1 MRYVAMLG
9 GTRTMIVAITGATGF
24 VGTRLTAHLLA
35 AGHEVVALTRSP
47 ERAEGV
53 LPVRCRV
60 AAWDPEHGR
69 VDAGALDGVDAVVN
83 LAGAGVA
90 DGRWTARRKDAIRRS
105 RVDATR
111 LLVDTIAALPSPRR
125 PRVLVSASAIGFYGD
140 RGDEILT
147 EESAGGAGF
156 LAEVCRGWEDAAAG
170 AEAHGVRTVRLRI
183 GVVLGRDGGALAR
196 MLPPFRLGLGG
207 RIGSGSQ
214 WMSWIH
220 VDDLVALVAFALE
233 RHDVRG
239 VVNAVAP
246 APVTNAELTATLGR
260 VLGRPAIVPVPSV
273 ALRVALGEMADVLLA
288 GQRVM
293 PTAAQ
298 ALGFR
303 FAHPELGGALVD
315 VTADPSTML
324 LREQWV
330 PRPPDE
336 VFPFFADAHNLER
349 ITPPFLKFR
358 ILKVSTPVLQNGT
371 RIDYQ
376 LSLHGVPVRWQSL
389 IREWNPGRSF
399 VDSQTRG
406 PYRRWDHTHEFEPHR
421 GGTILRDR
429 VQYELPLGA
438 VGGIVAGG
446 FVARDLETIFAYRR
460 TVIREIFT

>member
-1 MRYVAMLG
+1 
-9 GTRTMIVAITGATGF
+9 MIVAITGATGF

-35 AGHEVVALTRSP
+35 AGHDVVALTRSP
-47 ERAEGV
+47 ERAERA

-69 VDAGALDGVDAVVN
+69 VESGALDGVDAVVN

-90 DGRWTARRKDAIRRS
+90 DGRWTARRKEAIRRS

-111 LLVDTIAALPSPRR
+111 VLGETIGALPSERR

-140 RGDEILT
+140 RGDEVLT
-147 EESAGGAGF
+147 EESVGGTGF
-156 LAEVCRGWEDAAAG
+156 LAGVCRGWEDAAIR
-170 AEAHGVRTVRLRI
+170 AEVHGVRTVRIRI

-220 VDDLVALVAFALE
+220 LDDLVGLVAFALE
-233 RHDVRG
+233 RQDVRG

-246 APVTNAELTATLGR
+246 APVTNAEFSATLGR

-288 GQRVM
+288 GQRVV
-293 PTAAQ
+293 PAAAE

-303 FAHPELGGALVD
+303 FRHPELAGALVD
-315 VTADPSTML
+315 VTADPATML
-324 LREQWV
+324 FHEQWV

-358 ILKVSTPVLQNGT
+358 ILNVSTPVLQNGT

-389 IREWNPGRSF
+389 IRDWNPNRSF

-438 VGGIVAGG
+438 VGGIVAGR
-446 FVARDLETIFAYRR
+446 FVARDLDALFAYRR

>member
-1 MRYVAMLG
+1 
-9 GTRTMIVAITGATGF
+9 MIIAITGATGF
-24 VGTRLTAHLLA
+24 VGKRLTTHLLA

-47 ERAEGV
+47 ERAERV
-53 LPVRCRV
+53 LPVRCRLV
-60 AAWDPEHGR
+60 AWDPDRGG
-69 VDAGALDGVDAVVN
+69 VDAAALAGVDAVVN
-83 LAGAGVA
+83 LAGEGVA
-90 DGRWTARRKDAIRRS
+90 DGRWTARRKEAIRRS

-111 LLVDTIAALPSPRR
+111 LLVDAIAALPAERR

-147 EESAGGAGF
+147 EESAPGTGF
-156 LAEVCRGWEDAAAG
+156 LADVCRGWEEAAVA
-170 AEAHGVRTVRLRI
+170 AEAHGLRTVRVRI
-183 GVVLGRDGGALAR
+183 GVVLGREGGALAR

-207 RIGSGSQ
+207 RIGSGDQ

-220 VDDLVALVAFALE
+220 VEDLVTLVAFALE
-233 RHDVRG
+233 RQDVRG
-239 VVNAVAP
+239 VVNGVAP

-260 VLGRPAIVPVPSV
+260 VLERPAFLPVPSI
-273 ALRVALGEMADVLLA
+273 ALRLALGEMGGVLLE
-288 GQRVM
+288 GQRVL
-293 PTAAQ
+293 PTAAETHGF
-298 ALGFR
+298 GFR
-303 FAHPELGGALVD
+303 HPDLGGALVD
-315 VTADPSTML
+315 IATDPATTIFH
-324 LREQWV
+324 EQWV
-330 PRPPDE
+330 PHSPDE

-389 IREWNPGRSF
+389 IREWSPNRSF

-429 VQYELPLGA
+429 VEYELPLGA
-438 VGGIVAGG
+438 LGGLVAGA
-446 FVARDLETIFAYRR
+446 FVARDLEAIFAHRR
-460 TVIREIFT
+460 ATIREIFT

>member
-1 MRYVAMLG
+1 
-9 GTRTMIVAITGATGF
+9 MIVAITGATGF

-47 ERAEGV
+47 ERAERV
-53 LPVRCRV
+53 LPVRCRSV
-60 AAWDPEHGR
+60 AWDPEHGR
-69 VDAGALDGVDAVVN
+69 GDASALDGVDAVVN

-90 DGRWTARRKDAIRRS
+90 DGRWTARRKDAIVRS
-105 RVDATR
+105 RVDTTR
-111 LLVDTIAALPSPRR
+111 RLVDAIAALPAERR

-140 RGDEILT
+140 RGDEVLS
-147 EESAGGAGF
+147 EESAPGTGF
-156 LAEVCRGWEDAAAG
+156 LADVCRGWEDAARG
-170 AEAHGVRTVRLRI
+170 AEPHGIRTVRIRI
-183 GVVLGRDGGALAR
+183 GVVLGREGGALAR

-207 RIGSGSQ
+207 RIGSGDQ

-220 VDDLVALVAFALE
+220 VDDLVALIAFALE
-233 RHDVRG
+233 RQDVRG

-246 APVTNAELTATLGR
+246 NPVTNAEFTATLGR

-273 ALRVALGEMADVLLA
+273 ALRLALGEMATVLLE
-288 GQRVM
+288 GQRVT
-293 PTAAQ
+293 PAAAQ

-303 FAHPELGGALVD
+303 FGHPELGGALVD
-315 VTADPSTML
+315 VTADPATTL
-324 LREQWV
+324 FNEQWV

-358 ILKVSTPVLQNGT
+358 ILEVSTPVLQNGT

-389 IREWNPGRSF
+389 IRDWNPNRSF

-406 PYRRWDHTHEFEPHR
+406 PYRRWDHTHEFEPYC

-446 FVARDLETIFAYRR
+446 FVTRDLDAIFAYRR
-460 TVIREIFT
+460 SVIREIFT

>member
-1 MRYVAMLG
+1 
-9 GTRTMIVAITGATGF
+9 MIVAITGATGF
-24 VGTRLTAHLLA
+24 VGRRLTAHLLA

-47 ERAEGV
+47 DRAERV
-53 LPVRCRV
+53 LPVRCRLV
-60 AAWDPEHGR
+60 AWDPEHGR
-69 VDAGALDGVDAVVN
+69 ADPGALDGIDAVVN

-90 DGRWTARRKDAIRRS
+90 DGRWTAKRKDAIRRS

-111 LLVDTIAALPSPRR
+111 LLVDAIAALPSERR

-140 RGDEILT
+140 RGDELLT
-147 EESAGGAGF
+147 EESAGGTGF
-156 LAEVCRGWEDAAAG
+156 LAEVCRGWEDAAVG
-170 AEAHGVRTVRLRI
+170 AEAHGVRTVRIRI
-183 GVVLGRDGGALAR
+183 GVVLGREGGALAR

-246 APVTNAELTATLGR
+246 TPVTNAEFSATLGR
-260 VLGRPAIVPVPSV
+260 VLGRPAIVPVPSM

-298 ALGFR
+298 ALDFR
-303 FAHPELGGALVD
+303 FGHPELGGALVD
-315 VTADPSTML
+315 VTADPATAL
-324 LREQWV
+324 FREQWV
-330 PRPPDE
+330 PRPPEE

-358 ILKVSTPVLQNGT
+358 ILNVSTPALQNGT

-389 IREWNPGRSF
+389 IRDWNPDRSF

-438 VGGIVAGG
+438 LGGIVAGG
-446 FVARDLETIFAYRR
+446 FVARDLAAIFAYRR
-460 TVIREIFT
+460 AVIREIFT

>member
-1 MRYVAMLG
+1 MRGAVMLG
-9 GTRTMIVAITGATGF
+9 ESRTMIVAITGATGF

-47 ERAEGV
+47 ERAERE

-69 VDAGALDGVDAVVN
+69 VDPGALDGVDAVVN

-90 DGRWTARRKDAIRRS
+90 DGRWTARRKEAIRRS

-140 RGDEILT
+140 RGDEMLT
-147 EESAGGAGF
+147 EESAGGTGF
-156 LAEVCRGWEDAAAG
+156 LAEVCRGWEDAAVG
-170 AEAHGVRTVRLRI
+170 AEAHGVRTVRMRI

-207 RIGSGSQ
+207 RIGSGNQ

-233 RHDVRG
+233 RQDVRG

-246 APVTNAELTATLGR
+246 SPVTNAELSATLGR

-273 ALRVALGEMADVLLA
+273 ALRVALGEMAEVLLA
-288 GQRVM
+288 GQRVV
-293 PTAAQ
+293 PSAAQ

-303 FAHPELGGALVD
+303 FGHPELGGALVD
-315 VTADPSTML
+315 VTADPATTL
-324 LREQWV
+324 FREQWV
-330 PRPPDE
+330 PRPPEE

-389 IREWNPGRSF
+389 IRDWNPDRSF

-438 VGGIVAGG
+438 LGSVVAGS

-460 TVIREIFT
+460 SVVREIFT